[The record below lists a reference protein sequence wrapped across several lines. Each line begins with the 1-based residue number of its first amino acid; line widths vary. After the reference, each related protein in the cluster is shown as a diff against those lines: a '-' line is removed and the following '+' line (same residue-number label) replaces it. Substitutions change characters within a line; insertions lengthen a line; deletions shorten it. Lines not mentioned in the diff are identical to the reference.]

1 MQMTLLDITQDIL
14 SDMSSDNVNSIND
27 TEESLQVARIVR
39 TTFFEIISGAD
50 WPHLKEMFQLTAL
63 GDANKPTHMRLP
75 TSISK
80 VETIRYNMSINGQ
93 VEWGDVKFVD
103 AEYFLEYVSRY
114 DSSSTSNQLVT
125 DITGIQFA
133 VSKSDMPSIWTS
145 FDDDYIVFN
154 GYNNTVDGTLQQSK
168 TLCTGYREATFT
180 LTDNA
185 IPDMPAKMF
194 SLLLAEAKSTCFNAL
209 KQQPNAKEEQRVRR
223 QRSWLGTER
232 HRTIS
237 TIEYPDYGR

>member
-39 TTFFEIISGAD
+39 TTFFEIISSAD
-50 WPHLKEMFQLTAL
+50 WPHLKEIFQLTAL
-63 GDANKPTHMRLP
+63 GDTNKPTHMRLP
-75 TSISK
+75 TNVSK
-80 VETIRYNMSINGQ
+80 VETIRYNKSTTSQ
-93 VEWGDVKFVD
+93 VEWADIPYVEAD
-103 AEYFLEYVSRY
+103 YFLDVVSKL
-114 DSSSTSNQLVT
+114 DSSSANNKLVT
-125 DITGIQFA
+125 DITGLQFV
-133 VSKSDMPSIWTS
+133 VSKVAMPSMWTS
-145 FDDDYIVFN
+145 FDDDYIIFN
-154 GYNNTVDGTLQQSK
+154 AYYNTVDSTLQQSK

-180 LTDNA
+180 LADSFV
-185 IPDMPAKMF
+185 PDLPAKTF
-194 SLLLAEAKSTCFNAL
+194 SLLLAEAKSACFNVL

-223 QRSWLGTER
+223 QRAWLGTER

>member
-50 WPHLKEMFQLTAL
+50 WPHLKEIFQLTSL
-63 GDANKPTHMRLP
+63 GDTNKPTHMRLP

-80 VETIRYNMSINGQ
+80 VETIRYNKSTDGQ
-93 VEWGDVKFVD
+93 VEWNDVKFVD
-103 AEYFLEYVSRY
+103 AERFLEYVSRY

-133 VSKSDMPSIWTS
+133 VSKADMPSIWTS

-194 SLLLAEAKSTCFNAL
+194 SLLLAEAKSTCFKAT
-209 KQQPNAKEEQRVRR
+209 A
-223 QRSWLGTER
+223 
-232 HRTIS
+232 
-237 TIEYPDYGR
+237 